1 MSFKMLKCP
10 SISVLMLTTK
20 PEQPRYKSSRE
31 KNKITEHKV
40 ALAKNTRMKSRRDN
54 LDQSPFTTG
63 GQKTDRAHSF
73 TYGART
79 GHRSRHNEIL
89 NESCNS
95 DAVWIPTT

>member
-1 MSFKMLKCP
+1 MSIDF
-10 SISVLMLTTK
+10 STDADYQTRTTK
-20 PEQPRYKSSRE
+20 IQIIEK

-89 NESCNS
+89 DESCNS